1 MCETMC
7 VKRCVR
13 NDVSLRQYQLRQEG
27 YTVDYQQLGNS
38 FPYNHFLIMTILLDP
53 SPPSPPSPCH
63 HQPSQSSIHPFI
75 HSPCQVSSVS
85 TTELIYSQA
94 FGVDGICEIEFLLC
108 LALEIFVAFDSEVT

>member
-1 MCETMC
+1 MC
-7 VKRCVR
+7 
-13 NDVSLRQYQLRQEG
+13 LRQYQLRQER

-53 SPPSPPSPCH
+53 SPPSPPLPLPFN
-63 HQPSQSSIHPFI
+63 HQPSQSSI